1 MRHGRGPASDRP
13 DGWRLSLRP
22 SQRPFALQLGGSTP
36 AARTPHRGAHF
47 AFDAT

>member
-1 MRHGRGPASDRP
+1 MRQGRGPASDRL
-13 DGWRLSLRP
+13 DGWRSNSRP

-36 AARTPHRGAHF
+36 AATTPHRGAHF